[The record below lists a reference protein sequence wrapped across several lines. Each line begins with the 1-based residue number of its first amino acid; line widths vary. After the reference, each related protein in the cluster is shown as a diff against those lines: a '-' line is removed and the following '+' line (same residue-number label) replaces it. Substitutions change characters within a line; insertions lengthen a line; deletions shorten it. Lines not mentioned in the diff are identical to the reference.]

1 MSDYG
6 RIVTTNQGKNMVTES
21 IRTHSAI
28 IFTKISLGDGL
39 LNGETIETMTGL
51 KHRLLDGNVPKINHL
66 GNGEIEAVSTVSNS
80 ELTAGFFARELGL
93 FAKLGEE
100 GEEQLFAYTNAGSNA
115 SYIPPN
121 TSVDEKM
128 LGIQLGVGDAVVQVN
143 YQSHLYITY
152 EQLDDA
158 IAHHNSDEHSHDN
171 RFNAI
176 IQKVN
181 NMITNEDNTDVLDK
195 ATSLQLVKALL
206 SNLKIKDADDV
217 IKAIESKKTEQGVRF
232 DFSNINSWYICLG
245 KQYGNFIIQG
255 GRKQAGEQKQFD
267 VNNLDGTTSR
277 IVFPIAF
284 KSKCLFHSFGIIA
297 SDTSLFWGNSS
308 ASVLVRRESLTDMR
322 YAVHSSYQTMLKA
335 DSIIEWCVVGV

>member
-51 KHRLLDGNVPKINHL
+51 KHRLMDGNVPKINPL

-80 ELTAGFFARELGL
+80 ELTTGFFARELGL

-128 LGIQLGVGDAVVQVN
+128 LGIQLGIGDATVQIN

-152 EQLDDA
+152 EQLEDG
-158 IAHHNSDEHSHDN
+158 IAHHNSDEQAHGNLFSS
-171 RFNAI
+171 I
-176 IQKVN
+176 INKVK
-181 NMITNEDNTDVLDK
+181 NMITSTDDDDKQDK
-195 ATSLQLVKALL
+195 APSLSLVKSLL
-206 SNLKIKDADDV
+206 SKFTIKNSKDV
-217 IKAIESKKTEQGVRF
+217 VKAIIAETLASAGVRY
-232 DFSNINSWYICLG
+232 DFSNTSAWYICLG
-245 KQYGNFIIQG
+245 ILFGGLIIQG
-255 GRKQAGEQKQFD
+255 GNDSDTQAYYDIGSQQRQERF
-267 VNNLDGTTSR
+267 T
-277 IVFPIAF
+277 FPIAF
-284 KSKCLFHSFGIIA
+284 KSKPLYIHPYAINKVEMSHLSRIGVADSQITAAGFIAGI
-297 SDTSLFWGNSS
+297 SENSNN
-308 ASVLVRRESLTDMR
+308 REQIKMR
-322 YAVHSSYQTMLKA
+322 YIALG
-335 DSIIEWCVVGV
+335 I

>member
-21 IRTHSAI
+21 IRTKSAI

-51 KHRLLDGNVPKINHL
+51 KHRLLDGNIPKINPL

-128 LGIQLGVGDAVVQVN
+128 LGIQLGIGDATVQIN

-152 EQLDDA
+152 EQLEDG
-158 IAHHNSDEHSHDN
+158 IAHHNNDTTAHDA

-176 IQKVN
+176 IQQVN
-181 NMITNEDNTDVLDK
+181 DMITSVDNNDSLAK
-195 ATSLQLVKALL
+195 APTLQLVKTLL
-206 SNLKIKDADDV
+206 SSLNIKNATDV
-217 IKAIESKKTEQGVRF
+217 VNALESEKATGLGIRY
-232 DFSNINSWYICLG
+232 DFSNVNAWYICLG
-245 KQYGNFIIQG
+245 KLFGNLIIQG
-255 GRKQAGEQKQFD
+255 GNDSDTQAYYDIGSQQKQEQF
-267 VNNLDGTTSR
+267 T
-277 IVFPIAF
+277 FPIAF
-284 KSKCLFHSFGIIA
+284 KSKPLYVHPYAINKVELRHLSRIGI
-297 SDTSLFWGNSS
+297 SDSLITSTGFAAVISENSN
-308 ASVLVRRESLTDMR
+308 AVEQIKMR
-322 YAVHSSYQTMLKA
+322 YIAL
-335 DSIIEWCVVGV
+335 GV

>member
-21 IRTHSAI
+21 IRTKSAI

-51 KHRLLDGNVPKINHL
+51 KHRLLDGNIPKINHL

-128 LGIQLGVGDAVVQVN
+128 LGIQLGIGDATVQIN

-152 EQLDDA
+152 EQLEDG
-158 IAHHNSDEHSHDN
+158 ITHHNSDTNAHDN

-176 IQKVN
+176 IQQVN
-181 NMITNEDNTDVLDK
+181 NMITSVDDSDSLAK
-195 ATSLQLVKALL
+195 APTLQLVKTILSGLNIKNATDVVNALE
-206 SNLKIKDADDV
+206 SE
-217 IKAIESKKTEQGVRF
+217 KATGLGIRY
-232 DFSNINSWYICLG
+232 DFSNVNAWYICLG
-245 KQYGNFIIQG
+245 KLFGNLIIQG
-255 GRKQAGEQKQFD
+255 GK
-267 VNNLDGTTSR
+267 VNITVGRNIYNDDT
-277 IVFPIAF
+277 IYPIAF
-284 KSKCLFHSFGIIA
+284 NNQPSINVINIADTLDQDGWVTSAIKSITNLKFTYMTAQNSVTGISWVAI
-297 SDTSLFWGNSS
+297 GN
-308 ASVLVRRESLTDMR
+308 
-322 YAVHSSYQTMLKA
+322 
-335 DSIIEWCVVGV
+335 

>member
-21 IRTHSAI
+21 IRTKSAI

-51 KHRLLDGNVPKINHL
+51 KHRLMDGNVHKINHL

-128 LGIQLGVGDAVVQVN
+128 LGIQLGVGDAIVQVN

-152 EQLDDA
+152 EQLEDG
-158 IAHHNSDEHSHDN
+158 IAHHNSDEHAHDN

-176 IQKVN
+176 IQQVN
-181 NMITNEDNTDVLDK
+181 NMITSVDDNDSLAK
-195 ATSLQLVKALL
+195 APTLQLVKTLL
-206 SNLKIKDADDV
+206 SSLNIKNATDV
-217 IKAIESKKTEQGVRF
+217 VNALESEKATGLGIKY
-232 DFSNINSWYICLG
+232 DFSNVNAWYICLG
-245 KQYGNFIIQG
+245 KLFGNLIIQG
-255 GRKQAGEQKQFD
+255 GK
-267 VNNLDGTTSR
+267 VNI
-277 IVFPIAF
+277 IVGRNIYNDDTVYPIAF
-284 KSKCLFHSFGIIA
+284 NNLPSVNIINIADTLDQDGWVTSAIKSITNLKFTYMTAQNSVTGISWIA
-297 SDTSLFWGNSS
+297 IGN
-308 ASVLVRRESLTDMR
+308 
-322 YAVHSSYQTMLKA
+322 
-335 DSIIEWCVVGV
+335 

>member
-21 IRTHSAI
+21 IRTKSAI

-51 KHRLLDGNVPKINHL
+51 KHRLLDGNIPKINPL

-80 ELTAGFFARELGL
+80 ELITGFFARELGL

-128 LGIQLGVGDAVVQVN
+128 LGIQLGIGDATVKIN

-152 EQLDDA
+152 EQLEDG
-158 IAHHNSDEHSHDN
+158 IAHHNSDE
-171 RFNAI
+171 NAHGGLL
-176 IQKVN
+176 QNLKSQLA
-181 NMITNEDNTDVLDK
+181 THNTDISSHPAITAMIAKILGSSDWQEEPV
-195 ATSLQLVKALL
+195 ATLKDIKNKLGEGGIVAQRFGESGFVKYANGFTIQWGKSLRGND
-206 SNLKIKDADDV
+206 S
-217 IKAIESKKTEQGVRF
+217 
-232 DFSNINSWYICLG
+232 SWYL
-245 KQYGNFIIQG
+245 Q
-255 GRKQAGEQKQFD
+255 
-267 VNNLDGTTSR
+267 TTN
-277 IVFPIAF
+277 FPIAF
-284 KSKCLFHSFGIIA
+284 
-297 SDTSLFWGNSS
+297 NN
-308 ASVLVRRESLTDMR
+308 V
-322 YAVHSSYQTMLKA
+322 YAVTTGLPDSAKGPSSNNSDNAIKYTNTTISFARFEHFFIAIGK
-335 DSIIEWCVVGV
+335 S

>member
-21 IRTHSAI
+21 IRTKSAI

-51 KHRLLDGNVPKINHL
+51 KHRLLDGNIPKINPL

-80 ELTAGFFARELGL
+80 ELTSGFFARELGL

-128 LGIQLGVGDAVVQVN
+128 LGIQLGIGDATVQIN

-152 EQLDDA
+152 EQLEDG
-158 IAHHNSDEHSHDN
+158 IAHHNKDEHAHDN

-176 IQKVN
+176 IQQLN
-181 NMITNEDNTDVLDK
+181 NMVTSVDNSDSLAK
-195 ATSLQLVKALL
+195 APTLQLVKTLL
-206 SNLKIKDADDV
+206 SSLKIKNPTDV
-217 IKAIESKKTEQGVRF
+217 VNALESEKATGLGIRY
-232 DFSNINSWYICLG
+232 DFSNVNAWYICLG
-245 KQYGNFIIQG
+245 KLFGNLIIQG
-255 GRKQAGEQKQFD
+255 GN
-267 VNNLDGTTSR
+267 VNITVGRDIYNSDTT
-277 IVFPIAF
+277 FPIAF
-284 KSKCLFHSFGIIA
+284 NTRPSISVNNVATELDHDNWI
-297 SDTSLFWGNSS
+297 SS
-308 ASVLVRRESLTDMR
+308 AIKNVTNSKFTYMTAQNNVTNISWI
-322 YAVHSSYQTMLKA
+322 A
-335 DSIIEWCVVGV
+335 IGN

>member
-21 IRTHSAI
+21 IRTKSAI

-51 KHRLLDGNVPKINHL
+51 KHRLLDGNIPKINPL

-80 ELTAGFFARELGL
+80 ELTTGFFARELGL

-128 LGIQLGVGDAVVQVN
+128 LGIQLGIGDATVQIN

-152 EQLDDA
+152 EQLEDG
-158 IAHHNSDEHSHDN
+158 IAHHNSDK
-171 RFNAI
+171 NAHGGLL
-176 IQKVN
+176 QNLNGQLV
-181 NMITNEDNTDVLDK
+181 THNTDISSHPAITAMIAKILGSSNWQEEPV
-195 ATSLQLVKALL
+195 ATLKDIKNKLGEGGIVAQRFGESGFVKYANGFTIQWGQFKENQTTVSYLI
-206 SNLKIKDADDV
+206 SYIEIFGTVTMMKDEPNKLYEASV
-217 IKAIESKKTEQGVRF
+217 RANNNTTTGFELHSGYVGNHITKAINNGF
-232 DFSNINSWYICLG
+232 WINI
-245 KQYGNFIIQG
+245 
-255 GRKQAGEQKQFD
+255 GRA
-267 VNNLDGTTSR
+267 
-277 IVFPIAF
+277 
-284 KSKCLFHSFGIIA
+284 
-297 SDTSLFWGNSS
+297 
-308 ASVLVRRESLTDMR
+308 
-322 YAVHSSYQTMLKA
+322 
-335 DSIIEWCVVGV
+335 

>member
-51 KHRLLDGNVPKINHL
+51 KHRLMDGNVPKINHL

-80 ELTAGFFARELGL
+80 GLTAGFFARELGL

-152 EQLDDA
+152 EQLEDG
-158 IAHHNSDEHSHDN
+158 IAHHNNDE
-171 RFNAI
+171 NAHGGLLENLKS
-176 IQKVN
+176 QLS
-181 NMITNEDNTDVLDK
+181 THNTDVSSHPAITAMIAKILGASDWQENPV
-195 ATSLQLVKALL
+195 ATLKDIKNKLGEGGIVAQRFGESGFVKFANGFTIQWGTFKENQTAVSYLISYIEIFGTVTMMKDEPKRL
-206 SNLKIKDADDV
+206 YEASVRASNITITGFELHSGYVGNHIT
-217 IKAIESKKTEQGVRF
+217 KAINNGF
-232 DFSNINSWYICLG
+232 WINI
-245 KQYGNFIIQG
+245 
-255 GRKQAGEQKQFD
+255 GR
-267 VNNLDGTTSR
+267 T
-277 IVFPIAF
+277 
-284 KSKCLFHSFGIIA
+284 
-297 SDTSLFWGNSS
+297 
-308 ASVLVRRESLTDMR
+308 
-322 YAVHSSYQTMLKA
+322 
-335 DSIIEWCVVGV
+335 

>member
-51 KHRLLDGNVPKINHL
+51 KHRLMDGNVPKINHL

-80 ELTAGFFARELGL
+80 GLTAGFFARELGL

-128 LGIQLGVGDAVVQVN
+128 LGIQLGVGDAIVQVN

-152 EQLDDA
+152 EQLEDG
-158 IAHHNSDEHSHDN
+158 IAHHNKDEHAHDK

-176 IQKVN
+176 IQQVN
-181 NMITNEDNTDVLDK
+181 NMITSVDDSDSLAK
-195 ATSLQLVKALL
+195 APTLQLVKTILSELNIKNATDVVNALE
-206 SNLKIKDADDV
+206 SE
-217 IKAIESKKTEQGVRF
+217 KATGLGIRY
-232 DFSNINSWYICLG
+232 DFSNVNAWYICLG
-245 KQYGNFIIQG
+245 KLFGNLIIQG
-255 GRKQAGEQKQFD
+255 GR
-267 VNNLDGTTSR
+267 VNITVGRNIYNDDT
-277 IVFPIAF
+277 VYPIAF
-284 KSKCLFHSFGIIA
+284 NNLPSVNIINIADALDQDGWVTSAIKSITNLKFTYMTAQNSVTGISWIA
-297 SDTSLFWGNSS
+297 IGN
-308 ASVLVRRESLTDMR
+308 
-322 YAVHSSYQTMLKA
+322 
-335 DSIIEWCVVGV
+335 

>member
-21 IRTHSAI
+21 IRTKSAI

-51 KHRLLDGNVPKINHL
+51 KHRLLDGNIPKINPL

-128 LGIQLGVGDAVVQVN
+128 LGIQLGIGDATVQIN

-152 EQLDDA
+152 EQLEDG
-158 IAHHNSDEHSHDN
+158 IAHHNNDE
-171 RFNAI
+171 NAHGGLL
-176 IQKVN
+176 QNLKN
-181 NMITNEDNTDVLDK
+181 QLSTHNTDVTSHPAITTMIAKILGASNWQEDPV
-195 ATSLQLVKALL
+195 ATLKDIKNKLGEGGIVAQRFGESGFVKYANGFTIQWGQFKENQTAVSYLI
-206 SNLKIKDADDV
+206 SYIEIFGTVTMMKDEPKKLYEASV
-217 IKAIESKKTEQGVRF
+217 RANNITLTGFELHSGYVGNHIAKAINNGF
-232 DFSNINSWYICLG
+232 WINI
-245 KQYGNFIIQG
+245 
-255 GRKQAGEQKQFD
+255 GRA
-267 VNNLDGTTSR
+267 
-277 IVFPIAF
+277 
-284 KSKCLFHSFGIIA
+284 
-297 SDTSLFWGNSS
+297 
-308 ASVLVRRESLTDMR
+308 
-322 YAVHSSYQTMLKA
+322 
-335 DSIIEWCVVGV
+335 

>member
-21 IRTHSAI
+21 IRTKSAI

-128 LGIQLGVGDAVVQVN
+128 LGIQLGVGDAIVQVN

-152 EQLDDA
+152 EQLEDG
-158 IAHHNSDEHSHDN
+158 IAHHNNDENAHGGLLQNLKAQLTTHNTDISSHP
-171 RFNAI
+171 AI
-176 IQKVN
+176 TAMIAKILGATNWQENPVATLKDIKNLLGMGGIVAQRLEETGFVKFANGFTIQWGYGNQNYEDLTTSKKAYHCKLPISFEHGILFASGQTETNDKVN
-181 NMITNEDNTDVLDK
+181 HYTFVNIAHAPKESTKEEAVFYTWIDWDW
-195 ATSLQLVKALL
+195 SYVKFRLA
-206 SNLKIKDADDV
+206 
-217 IKAIESKKTEQGVRF
+217 
-232 DFSNINSWYICLG
+232 W
-245 KQYGNFIIQG
+245 
-255 GRKQAGEQKQFD
+255 
-267 VNNLDGTTSR
+267 
-277 IVFPIAF
+277 IAF
-284 KSKCLFHSFGIIA
+284 G
-297 SDTSLFWGNSS
+297 
-308 ASVLVRRESLTDMR
+308 
-322 YAVHSSYQTMLKA
+322 Y
-335 DSIIEWCVVGV
+335 

>member
-21 IRTHSAI
+21 IRTKSAI

-51 KHRLLDGNVPKINHL
+51 KHRLLDGNIPKINPL

-80 ELTAGFFARELGL
+80 ELTTGFFARELGL

-128 LGIQLGVGDAVVQVN
+128 LGIQLGIGDATVQIN

-152 EQLDDA
+152 EQLEDG
-158 IAHHNSDEHSHDN
+158 IAHHNSDE
-171 RFNAI
+171 NAHGGLL
-176 IQKVN
+176 QNLKSQLA
-181 NMITNEDNTDVLDK
+181 THNTDISSHPAITAMIAKILGSSDWQEEPV
-195 ATSLQLVKALL
+195 ATLKDIKNKLGEGGIVAQRFGESGFVKYANGFTIQWG
-206 SNLKIKDADDV
+206 SKKNISIGDGYNYDV
-217 IKAIESKKTEQGVRF
+217 IFPTAYAS
-232 DFSNINSWYICLG
+232 ICLG
-245 KQYGNFIIQG
+245 
-255 GRKQAGEQKQFD
+255 
-267 VNNLDGTTSR
+267 
-277 IVFPIAF
+277 VFPVLKRNSVEGGNYTIYYTNESNTGCKLITDES
-284 KSKCLFHSFGIIA
+284 KSSGTAQGFAYF
-297 SDTSLFWGNSS
+297 
-308 ASVLVRRESLTDMR
+308 
-322 YAVHSSYQTMLKA
+322 
-335 DSIIEWCVVGV
+335 SIGY

>member
-21 IRTHSAI
+21 IRTKSAI

-51 KHRLLDGNVPKINHL
+51 KHRLLDGNIPKINPL

-80 ELTAGFFARELGL
+80 ELTTGFFARELGL

-128 LGIQLGVGDAVVQVN
+128 LGIQLGIGDATVQIN

-152 EQLDDA
+152 EQLEDG
-158 IAHHNSDEHSHDN
+158 IAHHNSDE
-171 RFNAI
+171 NAHGGLL
-176 IQKVN
+176 QNLKSQLA
-181 NMITNEDNTDVLDK
+181 THNTDISSHPAITAMIAKILGSSDWQEEPVATLKDIKNKLGEGGIVAQRFGESGFVKYANGFTIQWGIVKRGRLDM
-195 ATSLQLVKALL
+195 
-206 SNLKIKDADDV
+206 
-217 IKAIESKKTEQGVRF
+217 
-232 DFSNINSWYICLG
+232 WYTAPT
-245 KQYGNFIIQG
+245 K
-255 GRKQAGEQKQFD
+255 
-267 VNNLDGTTSR
+267 
-277 IVFPIAF
+277 FPIAF
-284 KSKCLFHSFGIIA
+284 
-297 SDTSLFWGNSS
+297 TE
-308 ASVLVRRESLTDMR
+308 V
-322 YAVHSSYQTMLKA
+322 Y
-335 DSIIEWCVVGV
+335 VGVGTIQESATERSSSNFDNAVRLSLDKIEFAKFEHYYIALGRS

>member
-21 IRTHSAI
+21 IRTKSAI

-51 KHRLLDGNVPKINHL
+51 KHRLLDGNIPKINPL

-80 ELTAGFFARELGL
+80 ELTTGFFARELGL

-128 LGIQLGVGDAVVQVN
+128 LGIQLGIGDATVQIN

-152 EQLDDA
+152 EQLEDG
-158 IAHHNSDEHSHDN
+158 IAHHNSDENAHSGLLQNLKGQLVTH
-171 RFNAI
+171 
-176 IQKVN
+176 
-181 NMITNEDNTDVLDK
+181 NTDISSHPAITAMIAKILGSSNWQEDPV
-195 ATSLQLVKALL
+195 ATLKDIKNKLGEGRIVAQRFGESGFVKYANGFTIQWGQFKENQTAVSYLI
-206 SNLKIKDADDV
+206 SYIEIFGTVTMMKDEPKRLYEASIRANNITTTGFELHSGYV
-217 IKAIESKKTEQGVRF
+217 GNHIAKAINNGF
-232 DFSNINSWYICLG
+232 WINV
-245 KQYGNFIIQG
+245 
-255 GRKQAGEQKQFD
+255 GR
-267 VNNLDGTTSR
+267 S
-277 IVFPIAF
+277 
-284 KSKCLFHSFGIIA
+284 
-297 SDTSLFWGNSS
+297 
-308 ASVLVRRESLTDMR
+308 
-322 YAVHSSYQTMLKA
+322 
-335 DSIIEWCVVGV
+335 

>member
-21 IRTHSAI
+21 IRTKSAI

-39 LNGETIETMTGL
+39 LNGETIEIMTGL
-51 KHRLLDGNVPKINHL
+51 KHRLMDGNVPKINHL

-128 LGIQLGVGDAVVQVN
+128 LGIQLGVGDAIVQVN

-158 IAHHNSDEHSHDN
+158 IAHHNSDT
-171 RFNAI
+171 NAHGGLL
-176 IQKVN
+176 QNLK
-181 NMITNEDNTDVLDK
+181 TQLSTHNTDISSHPAITDAIAKILGATDWQENPVATLKDIKNLIGMGGIVAQRLEENGFVKFANGFTIQWGVSGEDGQYHNWILPYSICFFAK
-195 ATSLQLVKALL
+195 AEYKNPREADWNLITEYDQLKFKVWFTNDTVFKYP
-206 SNLKIKDADDV
+206 NIKC
-217 IKAIESKKTEQGVRF
+217 S
-232 DFSNINSWYICLG
+232 
-245 KQYGNFIIQG
+245 
-255 GRKQAGEQKQFD
+255 
-267 VNNLDGTTSR
+267 
-277 IVFPIAF
+277 VF
-284 KSKCLFHSFGIIA
+284 SFGV
-297 SDTSLFWGNSS
+297 TS
-308 ASVLVRRESLTDMR
+308 
-322 YAVHSSYQTMLKA
+322 
-335 DSIIEWCVVGV
+335 

>member
-21 IRTHSAI
+21 IRTKSAI

-51 KHRLLDGNVPKINHL
+51 KHRLLDGNIPKINPL

-80 ELTAGFFARELGL
+80 ELTTGFFARELGL

-128 LGIQLGVGDAVVQVN
+128 LGIQLGIGDATVQIN

-152 EQLDDA
+152 EQLEDG
-158 IAHHNSDEHSHDN
+158 IAHHNSDE
-171 RFNAI
+171 NAHGGLL
-176 IQKVN
+176 QNLKSQLA
-181 NMITNEDNTDVLDK
+181 THNTDISSHPAITAMIAKILGSSDWQEEPV
-195 ATSLQLVKALL
+195 ATLKDIKNKLGEGGIVAQRFGESGFVKYA
-206 SNLKIKDADDV
+206 NGF
-217 IKAIESKKTEQGVRF
+217 T
-232 DFSNINSWYICLG
+232 
-245 KQYGNFIIQG
+245 IQW
-255 GRKQAGEQKQFD
+255 
-267 VNNLDGTTSR
+267 GTTTSEG
-277 IVFPIAF
+277 VEYKSMATLPIQFTTPFAAIGNIIDKVDTVSKANWDNSVKLTTTDIRF
-284 KSKCLFHSFGIIA
+284 KLYGHKYIA
-297 SDTSLFWGNSS
+297 IGL
-308 ASVLVRRESLTDMR
+308 
-322 YAVHSSYQTMLKA
+322 
-335 DSIIEWCVVGV
+335 C

>member
-21 IRTHSAI
+21 IRTKSAI

-51 KHRLLDGNVPKINHL
+51 KHRLLDGNIPKINHL

-80 ELTAGFFARELGL
+80 ELTTGFFARELGL

-128 LGIQLGVGDAVVQVN
+128 LGIQLGIGDAVVQVN

-152 EQLDDA
+152 EQLEDG
-158 IAHHNSDEHSHDN
+158 IAHHNTDATAHAD
-171 RFNAI
+171 RFKAI
-176 IQKVN
+176 IQKVD
-181 NMITNEDNTDVLDK
+181 NMITNNDTVEMLAK
-195 ATSLQLVKALL
+195 APSLQLVKTMLGLL
-206 SNLKIKDADDV
+206 NIKNADDV
-217 IKAIESKKTEQGVRF
+217 IQAIVDKKESDLGIRY
-232 DFSNINSWYICLG
+232 DFTNPNAWYICLG
-245 KQYGNFIIQG
+245 KLLGNFIIQG
-255 GRKQAGEQKQFD
+255 GK
-267 VNNLDGTTSR
+267 SR
-277 IVFPIAF
+277 YGWVVFPIRYTQFRSAVTNHQGVTYMNSMVEEF
-284 KSKCLFHSFGIIA
+284 NSLDGMTLKVGDNYRDAEDAQWITVGI
-297 SDTSLFWGNSS
+297 
-308 ASVLVRRESLTDMR
+308 
-322 YAVHSSYQTMLKA
+322 
-335 DSIIEWCVVGV
+335 

>member
-80 ELTAGFFARELGL
+80 GLTAGFFARELGL

-128 LGIQLGVGDAVVQVN
+128 LGIQLGVGDAIVQVN

-152 EQLDDA
+152 EQLEDG
-158 IAHHNSDEHSHDN
+158 IAHHNKDEHAHDE
-171 RFNAI
+171 RFNAV
-176 IQKVN
+176 IQQVN
-181 NMITNEDNTDVLDK
+181 SMITSVDNSDSLAK
-195 ATSLQLVKALL
+195 APTLQLVKTLL
-206 SNLKIKDADDV
+206 SSLNIKNATDV
-217 IKAIESKKTEQGVRF
+217 VNALESEKATGLGIRY
-232 DFSNINSWYICLG
+232 DFSNVNAWYISFG
-245 KQYGNFIIQG
+245 KLFGGLIIQG
-255 GRKQAGEQKQFD
+255 GKQS
-267 VNNLDGTTSR
+267 VNYADKAPVGAEYRFKL
-277 IVFPIAF
+277 PIAY
-284 KSKCLFHSFGIIA
+284 KSKCIAALGSTETNLANGWTYVNINYAPDKSSISELTFHCWTDWDWSYKGFRLSVISFG
-297 SDTSLFWGNSS
+297 F
-308 ASVLVRRESLTDMR
+308 
-322 YAVHSSYQTMLKA
+322 
-335 DSIIEWCVVGV
+335 

>member
-51 KHRLLDGNVPKINHL
+51 KHRLMDGNVPKINHL

-80 ELTAGFFARELGL
+80 GLTAGFFARELGL

-152 EQLDDA
+152 EQLEDG
-158 IAHHNSDEHSHDN
+158 IAHHNKDENAHDN

-176 IQKVN
+176 IQQVN
-181 NMITNEDNTDVLDK
+181 NMITSVDNSDSLAK
-195 ATSLQLVKALL
+195 APTLQLVKTLL
-206 SNLKIKDADDV
+206 SSLNIKNATDV
-217 IKAIESKKTEQGVRF
+217 VNALESEKATGLGIRY
-232 DFSNINSWYICLG
+232 DFSNVNAWYICLG
-245 KQYGNFIIQG
+245 KLLGNLIIQG
-255 GRKQAGEQKQFD
+255 GNDSDAQAYYDIGSQQRQEQF
-267 VNNLDGTTSR
+267 T
-277 IVFPIAF
+277 FPIAF
-284 KSKCLFHSFGIIA
+284 KFKPLHVHPYAVNKVELRHLSRIGI
-297 SDTSLFWGNSS
+297 SDSQITPTGFAAVISENSN
-308 ASVLVRRESLTDMR
+308 AIEQIKMR
-322 YAVHSSYQTMLKA
+322 YIAL
-335 DSIIEWCVVGV
+335 GV

>member
-51 KHRLLDGNVPKINHL
+51 KHRLMDGNVPKINHL

-128 LGIQLGVGDAVVQVN
+128 LGIQLGVGDAIVQVN

-158 IAHHNSDEHSHDN
+158 IAHHNSDTNAHDK
-171 RFNAI
+171 RFNSI
-176 IQKVN
+176 IQQVN
-181 NMITNEDNTDVLDK
+181 NIITSVDNSDSLAK
-195 ATSLQLVKALL
+195 APTLQLVKTLL
-206 SNLKIKDADDV
+206 SSLNIKNATDV
-217 IKAIESKKTEQGVRF
+217 VNALESEKATGLGIRY
-232 DFSNINSWYICLG
+232 DFSNVNAWYICLG
-245 KQYGNFIIQG
+245 KLFGNLIIQG
-255 GRKQAGEQKQFD
+255 GS
-267 VNNLDGTTSR
+267 VNITVGRDIYNSDTT
-277 IVFPIAF
+277 FPIAF
-284 KSKCLFHSFGIIA
+284 KNRPFISVNNIATELDHDNWIA
-297 SDTSLFWGNSS
+297 SAIKLVNNSKFTYMTAQNSVTGISWIAIGN
-308 ASVLVRRESLTDMR
+308 
-322 YAVHSSYQTMLKA
+322 
-335 DSIIEWCVVGV
+335 

>member
-21 IRTHSAI
+21 IRTKSAI

-51 KHRLLDGNVPKINHL
+51 KHRLLDGNIPKINPL

-128 LGIQLGVGDAVVQVN
+128 LGIQLGIGDATVQIN
-143 YQSHLYITY
+143 CQSHLYITY
-152 EQLDDA
+152 EQLEDG
-158 IAHHNSDEHSHDN
+158 IAHHNNDTTAHDT

-176 IQKVN
+176 IQQLN
-181 NMITNEDNTDVLDK
+181 NMITSVDNNDSLAK
-195 ATSLQLVKALL
+195 APTLQLVKTLL
-206 SNLKIKDADDV
+206 SSLNIKNATDV
-217 IKAIESKKTEQGVRF
+217 VNALESEKATGLGIRY
-232 DFSNINSWYICLG
+232 DFSNVNAWYICLG
-245 KQYGNFIIQG
+245 KLFGNLIIQG
-255 GRKQAGEQKQFD
+255 GNDSDTQAYYDIGSQQRQEQF
-267 VNNLDGTTSR
+267 T
-277 IVFPIAF
+277 FPIAF
-284 KSKCLFHSFGIIA
+284 KSKPLYVHPYAINKVELRHLSRIGI
-297 SDTSLFWGNSS
+297 SDSLITSTGFAAVISENSN
-308 ASVLVRRESLTDMR
+308 AVEQIKMR
-322 YAVHSSYQTMLKA
+322 YIAL
-335 DSIIEWCVVGV
+335 GV

>member
-21 IRTHSAI
+21 IRTKSAI

-51 KHRLLDGNVPKINHL
+51 KHRLMDGNVPKINHL

-80 ELTAGFFARELGL
+80 ELTAGLFARELGL

-128 LGIQLGVGDAVVQVN
+128 LGIQLGVGDAIVQVN

-152 EQLDDA
+152 EQLEDG
-158 IAHHNSDEHSHDN
+158 IAHHNSDK
-171 RFNAI
+171 NAHGGLL
-176 IQKVN
+176 QNLKSQLA
-181 NMITNEDNTDVLDK
+181 THNTDISSHPAITAMIAKILGSSDWQEEPV
-195 ATSLQLVKALL
+195 ATLKDIKNKLGEGGIVAQRFGESGFVKYA
-206 SNLKIKDADDV
+206 NGFTIQWGY
-217 IKAIESKKTEQGVRF
+217 KKSV
-232 DFSNINSWYICLG
+232 YV
-245 KQYGNFIIQG
+245 Y
-255 GRKQAGEQKQFD
+255 
-267 VNNLDGTTSR
+267 DGTTYPITFPTAFDNECSGVWPS
-277 IVFPIAF
+277 IEHKTSVGGNEVFYHTNKSTTGFTLIADA
-284 KSKCLFHSFGIIA
+284 SHSPYTVDG
-297 SDTSLFWGNSS
+297 
-308 ASVLVRRESLTDMR
+308 
-322 YAVHSSYQTMLKA
+322 
-335 DSIIEWCVVGV
+335 VVYLAIGH

>member
-21 IRTHSAI
+21 IRTKSAI

-51 KHRLLDGNVPKINHL
+51 KHRLMDGNVPKINHL

-128 LGIQLGVGDAVVQVN
+128 LGIQLGVGDAIVQVN

-152 EQLDDA
+152 EQLEDG
-158 IAHHNSDEHSHDN
+158 IAHHNSDE
-171 RFNAI
+171 NAHGGLL
-176 IQKVN
+176 QNLKSQLA
-181 NMITNEDNTDVLDK
+181 THNTDISSHPAITAMIAKILGSSDWQEEPVATLKDIKNKLDEGGIVAQRFGESGFVKYANGFTIQWGVSGEDGQYHDWIIPYSTCFFAK
-195 ATSLQLVKALL
+195 AEYKNPREADWNLITEYDQLKFKVWFTNDNVFKYP
-206 SNLKIKDADDV
+206 NIKC
-217 IKAIESKKTEQGVRF
+217 S
-232 DFSNINSWYICLG
+232 
-245 KQYGNFIIQG
+245 
-255 GRKQAGEQKQFD
+255 
-267 VNNLDGTTSR
+267 
-277 IVFPIAF
+277 VF
-284 KSKCLFHSFGIIA
+284 SFGI
-297 SDTSLFWGNSS
+297 ST
-308 ASVLVRRESLTDMR
+308 
-322 YAVHSSYQTMLKA
+322 
-335 DSIIEWCVVGV
+335 